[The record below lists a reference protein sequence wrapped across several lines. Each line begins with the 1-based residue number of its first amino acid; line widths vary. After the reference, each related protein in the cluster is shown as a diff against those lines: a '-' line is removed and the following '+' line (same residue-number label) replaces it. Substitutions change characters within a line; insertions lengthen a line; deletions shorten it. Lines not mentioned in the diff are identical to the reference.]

1 MILQEGPGWRL
12 ARDSSRG
19 EFNILV
25 GGEGW
30 AFELTAPEWRD
41 FVDLL
46 STLETQHSALKGQLM
61 AEEAIELELDRGVW
75 WGCLAGD
82 CQSWSLAIVL
92 TPEEGRGVE
101 GFWPA
106 PTAAALVAAVRT
118 LG

>member
-12 ARDSSRG
+12 ARDLSRD
-19 EFNILV
+19 EFKFLV

-30 AFELTAPEWRD
+30 AFELTELEWRD
-41 FVDLL
+41 FADLL
-46 STLETQHSALKGQLM
+46 STLESQHCGLKDQLM

-75 WGCLAGD
+75 WGCLAGNR
-82 CQSWSLAIVL
+82 QNWSLAIVL
-92 TPEEGRGVE
+92 TPEKGRGVE

-106 PTAAALVAAVRT
+106 PAAAALVAAVRT

>member
-1 MILQEGPGWRL
+1 M
-12 ARDSSRG
+12 
-19 EFNILV
+19 V

-30 AFELTAPEWRD
+30 AFELTSPEWKE
-41 FVDLL
+41 FVDLH
-46 STLETQHSALKGQLM
+46 STLEAQHSALKDKLM

-82 CQSWSLAIVL
+82 CHSWSLAIVL

-101 GFWPA
+101 WFLPA

>member
-1 MILQEGPGWRL
+1 M
-12 ARDSSRG
+12 
-19 EFNILV
+19 V

-30 AFELTAPEWRD
+30 AFELTSPEWKE
-41 FVDLL
+41 FVDLH
-46 STLETQHSALKGQLM
+46 STLEAQHSALKDKLM

-75 WGCLAGD
+75 CGCLAGD